1 VNYVPPFSF
10 GQTAGFGQPSM
21 VYQSGFPTPPSFSTG
36 PTPAPMPPSFGAEQ
50 QPPSFGAA
58 PQPMQGT
65 AMGAYNAPTPQGMGP
80 QGFTPDMMK
89 QLMQY
94 FAGRTQ
100 PTAQPSDP
108 SAQGGLTQAQQT
120 APQPLMPQP
129 LSGVPPIG
137 MGNPLGY

>member
-1 VNYVPPFSF
+1 
-10 GQTAGFGQPSM
+10 M

>member
-1 VNYVPPFSF
+1 MGGPVEMP
-10 GQTAGFGQPSM
+10 
-21 VYQSGFPTPPSFSTG
+21 YQSGFPTPPSWSTG
-36 PTPAPMPPSFGAEQ
+36 PMPQQPSFGAEQ

-58 PQPMQGT
+58 PQPMPGT

>member
-1 VNYVPPFSF
+1 VNYAPPFGF

-21 VYQSGFPTPPSFSTG
+21 PYQSGFPTPPSWSTG
-36 PTPAPMPPSFGAEQ
+36 QMPQPPSFGAEQ
-50 QPPSFGAA
+50 PTNFGAA

-65 AMGAYNAPTPQGMGP
+65 AMGAYNAPTPQGMGL

-108 SAQGGLTQAQQT
+108 SAQGGLTQAQQA

-129 LSGVPPIG
+129 LNGVPPIG